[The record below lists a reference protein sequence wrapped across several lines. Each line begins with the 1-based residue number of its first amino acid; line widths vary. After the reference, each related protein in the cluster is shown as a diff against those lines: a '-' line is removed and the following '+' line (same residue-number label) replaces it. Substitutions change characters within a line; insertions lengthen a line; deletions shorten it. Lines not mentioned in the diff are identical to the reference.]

1 MSTSEGRQS
10 LDEIAGHWA
19 LHDGTLRAF
28 AVQAVE
34 GAGVVIDITCVPR
47 PESPVAELR
56 LRLSGVTRFDL
67 AWDEG
72 SAFYFV
78 PGYTAFIL
86 ESASV
91 YLSLDPYDDRA
102 EAPDSRD
109 AGVIEARRIHAEFVM
124 KRA

>member
-1 MSTSEGRQS
+1 MSTSEGRQA

-19 LHDGTLRAF
+19 LHDGTICAF
-28 AVQAVE
+28 AIQTVA

-47 PESPVAELR
+47 PESPVVELR
-56 LRLSGVTRFDL
+56 LRLNGVTRFDL
-67 AWDEG
+67 GWDAG

-86 ESASV
+86 ESGSV

-102 EAPDSRD
+102 EAPDSQD

-124 KRA
+124 KQT